1 MSTYSFFDHAY
12 FEGRIVPF
20 ADAKISIAT
29 HSLQYGTGAF
39 AGIRGYLSAD
49 GTTINVLRLRDH
61 TTRLLRSARLL
72 RAELPFDP
80 DSLAT
85 VITDLIARNAPTED
99 IYIRPFVYKPD
110 LALTPRLRGVGD
122 ELAIY
127 ILPLG
132 DYISTEGIS
141 AIVSSWV
148 RVSDNAIPSRGK
160 LTGSYINSAFA
171 KDEAQSAG
179 ADEAIL
185 LNDAGKVAE
194 GSAANLFIVRD
205 GALVTPPINADVLEG
220 ITRRSIITLAQDA
233 GIPLD
238 QRQIDRSEL
247 YIADEMFL
255 CGTGAKISPITSVD
269 GRPIGTGEIGPVT
282 SQLQTIFNG
291 IVRATDDRYADWLT
305 PVRILVGAA
314 AD

>member
-1 MSTYSFFDHAY
+1 MATYSFLDYAF

-20 ADAKISIAT
+20 SEAKVSIAT

-49 GTTINVLRLRDH
+49 GETINVLRLRDH
-61 TTRLLRSARLL
+61 TTRLLRSATLL
-72 RAELPFDP
+72 RAELPYDA

-85 VITDLIARNAPTED
+85 VITDLIAKNAPAED
-99 IYIRPFVYKPD
+99 IYVRPFIYKPE

-122 ELAIY
+122 ALAVY
-127 ILPLG
+127 VLPLG

-171 KDEAQSAG
+171 KDEALAAG

-194 GSAANLFIVRD
+194 GSAANLFIVRE
-205 GALVTPPINADVLEG
+205 GTLITPPVNADVLEG
-220 ITRRSIITLAQDA
+220 ITRRSVITIAQDA
-233 GIPLD
+233 GIPVE

-247 YIADEMFL
+247 YVADEVFL
-255 CGTGAKISPITSVD
+255 CGTGAKISPVTTID
-269 GRPIGTGEIGPVT
+269 GRPIGDGQVGPVVAR
-282 SQLQTIFNG
+282 LQGIFDG
-291 IVRATDDRYADWLT
+291 IVRGRDARYAGWLT
-305 PVRILVGAA
+305 PVRIPVATPA
-314 AD
+314 S